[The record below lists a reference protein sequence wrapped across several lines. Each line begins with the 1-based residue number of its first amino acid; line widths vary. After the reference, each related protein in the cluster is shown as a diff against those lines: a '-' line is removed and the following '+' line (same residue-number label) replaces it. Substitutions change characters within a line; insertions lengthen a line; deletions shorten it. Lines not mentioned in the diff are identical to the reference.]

1 VRALVRLCRRL
12 LPVCKRITCPAL
24 TSVNFG
30 QGAGG
35 IAWIGRKKSPASVAE
50 ARLSSSHVGRDLWLD
65 QQNVPVAAPPPW

>member
-1 VRALVRLCRRL
+1 M
-12 LPVCKRITCPAL
+12 CKRITCPAL

-50 ARLSSSHVGRDLWLD
+50 ARLSSSHLWGGIYGSI
-65 QQNVPVAAPPPW
+65 N